1 VVGQS
6 IAHYHVQ
13 AKIGMGGM
21 GEVYRATDSRLGR
34 DVALK
39 LLPEK
44 FARDTEHMARFE
56 REAKVLASLNHPN
69 IASIY
74 GLEESNGA
82 RALVMEL
89 VEGVTLA
96 ERIKGGPLPLDE
108 ALPVAKQ
115 IAEGL
120 EYAHERG
127 IIHRDLKPSNVKVRP
142 DGQVKILD
150 FGLAKAFEGETSEE
164 EIENSP
170 TISAVATRIGV
181 LLGTAAYMSPEQARG
196 KRVDRR
202 ADIWAFGCVLYE
214 MLTGREAFA
223 GETTSDTLACVIR
236 AEPDWSSIPTSVPPR
251 IRELLRR
258 CLQKDAKQRLR
269 DIGDARI
276 TIEEALSG
284 TPQEAEV
291 LQAGTVQPIWRRLLP
306 WAAGIL
312 LAALAS
318 AGVWEL
324 RPRGPVGQ
332 IVHFSFAPP
341 AGDSLVFLPSGHT
354 SLGISPDGTNVAFR
368 VWHGGTS
375 QLYLRRMDQ
384 SEATLLKGT
393 EDGGA
398 PFFSPDGQ
406 WVGFFADG
414 KLKKIS
420 VLGGA
425 PVTLCDAPNAR
436 GGAWTPD
443 GTIIFAP
450 STVSGLMRVSATGGT
465 PQPFTRLDSSKNET
479 THRWPQVLPGAKA
492 VVYASGIEFNSA
504 TIAVASLKSG
514 GAKTLAIRGGYP
526 RYVTGG
532 YLVFERQEGLYAVS
546 FDLEKLEV
554 TGSPFPVLQV
564 QAAPQDG
571 VAGFAVSETGS
582 LVYVPPG
589 ETITKLAWVNRK
601 GVLEPL
607 EAPGRDYLLLRL
619 TPDGK
624 RVVMAI
630 REKGFVD
637 IWMYDIGR
645 GALTRLTFGAG
656 DNFSPVF
663 SPDGLR
669 IAFLR
674 LKDAKFSILAKPADG
689 SGSEETL
696 LPPQSVRSSPV
707 SWSPDGKFLAYVQI
721 DRTGKREIWVLPL
734 EGERKPQLVLTSQFD
749 NYTAIFSPDGRFL
762 AYISDENGRDEV
774 YVMPFRNGSAKWQIS
789 TNGTSSGPVWE
800 RDGKQLFYP
809 ESGNIMGV
817 DIATQPT
824 FHASIPRVIVPAKAM
839 GNLPSGPLGFN
850 VSPDGQR
857 FLIRQQSN
865 EGAQTTQINVILN
878 WSEELRR
885 RGASG
890 KD

>member
-1 VVGQS
+1 MVGQS

-13 AKIGMGGM
+13 AKIGVGGM

-44 FARDTEHMARFE
+44 FARDTDRMARFE

-96 ERIKGGPLPLDE
+96 ERIKKGPLPLDE
-108 ALPVAKQ
+108 ALPIAKQ

-127 IIHRDLKPSNVKVRP
+127 VIHRDLKPSNVKVTP

-170 TISAVATRIGV
+170 TLSAMATRMGV

-214 MLTGREAFA
+214 MVTGREAFA
-223 GETTSDTLACVIR
+223 GETTSDILACVIR
-236 AEPDWSSIPTSVPPR
+236 AEPDWSSIPTLVPPR
-251 IRELLRR
+251 IRELLRG
-258 CLQKDAKQRLR
+258 CLQKDPKQRLR

-276 TIEEALSG
+276 TIGEALSG

-291 LQAGTVQPIWRRLLP
+291 LQAATVHLPVWRRLLP

-312 LAALAS
+312 LAVLAS
-318 AGVWEL
+318 AVVWEL

-332 IVHFSFAPP
+332 IVHFSFTPP
-341 AGDSLVFLPSGHT
+341 EGHSLVAQPSGYT
-354 SLGISPDGTNVAFR
+354 SLAISPDGTNIAFR

-384 SEATLLKGT
+384 SEATLLKGI
-393 EDGGA
+393 EHGDE

-406 WVGFFADG
+406 WVGFFSEG

-420 VLGGA
+420 VLGGT
-425 PVTLCDAPNAR
+425 PVTLCDAPDGR

-443 GTIIFAP
+443 DTIIFAP

-465 PQPFTRLDSSKNET
+465 PQLFTRLDSSKGET
-479 THRWPQVLPGAKA
+479 THRWPQVLPGGKA
-492 VVYASGIEFNSA
+492 VVYASGVEFNSA

-514 GAKTLAIRGGYP
+514 AAKTLAIQGGYP
-526 RYVTGG
+526 RYLTGG
-532 YLVFERQEGLYAVS
+532 YLVFERQEGLYAVP
-546 FDLEKLEV
+546 FDLERLEV

-564 QAAPQDG
+564 QDSPPSGA
-571 VAGFAVSETGS
+571 AGFAISETGS
-582 LVYVPPG
+582 LVYIPPV
-589 ETITKLAWVNRK
+589 ETVAKLAWVNRK
-601 GVLEPL
+601 GALEPL
-607 EAPGRDYLLLRL
+607 EAPGRDYLVLRL
-619 TPDGK
+619 SPDGK
-624 RVVMAI
+624 RVVMLI
-630 REKGFVD
+630 REKGFAD
-637 IWMYDIGR
+637 IWVYDIGR
-645 GALTRLTFGAG
+645 GTLTRLTFGAG

-663 SPDGLR
+663 SPDGHR

-674 LKDAKFSILAKPADG
+674 LKDANFSILAKPADG

-696 LPPQSVRSSPV
+696 LPPQSFRISPF
-707 SWSPDGKFLAYVQI
+707 SWSLDGKFLAYVQV

-734 EGERKPQLVLTSQFD
+734 EGERKPQLVLANQFD
-749 NYTAIFSPDGRFL
+749 NTAPIFSPDGRFL
-762 AYISDENGRDEV
+762 AYLSNENGRDEV

-789 TNGTSSGPVWE
+789 TNGVSSPPIWQ

-824 FHASIPRVIVPAKAM
+824 FHASTPRVIVPAKAM
-839 GNLPSGPLGFN
+839 GNFPSGPFGFN
-850 VSPDGQR
+850 ISPDGQR
-857 FLIRQQSN
+857 FLIRQQ
-865 EGAQTTQINVILN
+865 GVQAAQINVILN

-885 RGASG
+885 RSSSG
-890 KD
+890 KN